1 MSGVSVRGLCVSVRE
16 LCVSVRGVVKV
27 SVSLRRGVS
36 ISVCERVVSEEDC
49 VCDVGFSVCIYSSSS
64 TVTYPILCTFLEVVC
79 SVEVENLLNNNV

>member
-36 ISVCERVVSEEDC
+36 MSVCERVVSEEDC

-79 SVEVENLLNNNV
+79 Y

>member
-79 SVEVENLLNNNV
+79 Y

>member
-1 MSGVSVRGLCVSVRE
+1 MSGVSVRGLCVSVKE

-36 ISVCERVVSEEDC
+36 MSVCERVVSEEDC

-79 SVEVENLLNNNV
+79 Y

>member
-1 MSGVSVRGLCVSVRE
+1 MLSGVSVRGLCVSVRE

-49 VCDVGFSVCIYSSSS
+49 VCDVGFMCAFIAAGAQLPIPYCVHSLRLF
-64 TVTYPILCTFLEVVC
+64 VTED
-79 SVEVENLLNNNV
+79 LLNNNV